1 MDAQTFRQI
10 AGCFATGVAIATTRA
25 KDGTPHGL
33 TVNSFTSLSLDP
45 LLVLVNIDKQA
56 GVYDA
61 FMQSDTYAI
70 NILQQ
75 GQKAL
80 SRQFAT
86 SGIDRFAGVN
96 YRSGQLGAPILD
108 GCLAF
113 FDCKIV
119 NRLDGGDHTIFI
131 GEVLD
136 GAAADDGLPLLYY
149 RGQYRQLAP

>member
-1 MDAQTFRQI
+1 MDALTFRQI
-10 AGCFATGVAIATTRA
+10 AGCFATGVAIATTKA
-25 KDGTPHGL
+25 KDGTPYGL

-61 FMQSDTYAI
+61 FMQSDTYAV

-75 GQKAL
+75 SQKAL
-80 SRQFAT
+80 SQQFAAT
-86 SGIDRFAGVN
+86 GIDRFAGVP
-96 YRSGQLGAPILD
+96 YRNGQLGAPILD

-131 GEVLD
+131 GAVLD
-136 GAAADDGLPLLYY
+136 GAAGDGQPLLFY